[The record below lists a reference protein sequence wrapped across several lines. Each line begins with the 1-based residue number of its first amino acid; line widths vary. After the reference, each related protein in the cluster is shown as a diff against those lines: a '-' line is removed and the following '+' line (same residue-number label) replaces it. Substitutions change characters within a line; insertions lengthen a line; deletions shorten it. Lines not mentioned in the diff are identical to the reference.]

1 VRANRERAKPPTCLH
16 LPAASLGFGQTQ
28 RPLHSLR
35 DMVGSCR
42 CHHHHHFC
50 NNWPSYYRPAR
61 MFRFRMWI
69 VRKSETRRGNRS
81 RARRNSPSRRKKLVR
96 SLGFSRVSCQK
107 HSFYNQSCTA
117 MIDAALRKALQI
129 QHYLC
134 STDRDPALL
143 AFTEHRHNHFCRSKK
158 ILVASF
164 RFHRDKRRPSAQKMG
179 LTTL

>member
-1 VRANRERAKPPTCLH
+1 VRASRERARPPTCLH
-16 LPAASLGFGQTQ
+16 LPAVSLGFGQTQ

-35 DMVGSCR
+35 DMIGSCR
-42 CHHHHHFC
+42 CHHHHLC
-50 NNWPSYYRPAR
+50 NNWPRHHRPAR
-61 MFRFRMWI
+61 MFRFRVWI

-117 MIDAALRKALQI
+117 MIAAALRKALQI